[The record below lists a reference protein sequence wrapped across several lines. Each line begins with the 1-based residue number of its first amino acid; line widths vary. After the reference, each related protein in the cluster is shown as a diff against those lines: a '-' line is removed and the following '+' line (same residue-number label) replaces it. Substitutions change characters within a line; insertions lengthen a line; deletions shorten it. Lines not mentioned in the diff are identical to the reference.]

1 VELAAFGSRLTWP
14 KALLQIGQEFSVAG
28 ILNALTPLIDINP
41 AIQVSSRSLW
51 RVSLWYMRRS
61 GVREDISM
69 KVEEFQVF
77 DVIVIGGGVIGA
89 AIARELSK
97 YNLQIAIVERNL
109 RVAQETSAGNSGV
122 IHGGFDP
129 TPGTVNARLNVLGR
143 HLYENE
149 WFKELNF
156 PHRNRH
162 SMVLAFNDVEKKELH
177 KLYDQG
183 ITNGLKADELEILS
197 LEQCLALEPNLN
209 ATVVAGLLCTSS
221 HSVDP
226 VILTNKLVESAL
238 VNGAKLFLGNRV
250 TGITK
255 VGEEFCVET
264 INHHSQGQNYRARF
278 IVNAAGHYADVIA
291 GMINDKDFSLRTRRG
306 QYRILEKTERYMIND
321 HILFMVP
328 TIHGKGVIVAPMLD
342 GHVLVGPSA
351 EEGIAKEDTRLIT
364 MEKFEEVATIAKKII
379 PGLRTERTCFV
390 FSGSRSIC
398 VETDDFWIAASS
410 KDKRFIHVA
419 GIASP
424 GLSSAPAVAQEAV
437 ALIRAQTGMTKKA
450 NFVQDRGTVMPI
462 VE

>member
-1 VELAAFGSRLTWP
+1 
-14 KALLQIGQEFSVAG
+14 
-28 ILNALTPLIDINP
+28 
-41 AIQVSSRSLW
+41 
-51 RVSLWYMRRS
+51 
-61 GVREDISM
+61 M
-69 KVEEFQVF
+69 KVEESQVF

-97 YNLQIAIVERNL
+97 YNLQIAILERNL

-129 TPGTVNARLNVLGR
+129 TPGTVNARLNILGR

-156 PHRNRH
+156 PHRNCH
-162 SMVLAFNDVEKKELH
+162 SIVLAFNDVEKTELH

-197 LEQCLALEPNLN
+197 REQCLALEPNLN
-209 ATVVAGLLCTSS
+209 PAVVAGLLCTSS

-238 VNGAKLFLGNRV
+238 VNGARLFLGNRV

-255 VGEEFCVET
+255 VGEEFRVET
-264 INHHSQGQNYRARF
+264 VNHHSQVQNYKARF
-278 IVNAAGHYADVIA
+278 IVIAAGHYADVIA

-306 QYRILEKTERYMIND
+306 QYRILEKTERHMIND

-328 TIHGKGVIVAPMLD
+328 TIHGKGVIVSPMLD
-342 GHVLVGPSA
+342 GHVLVGPTA

-364 MEKFEEVATIAKKII
+364 MEKFEEVAAIAKKII
-379 PGLRTERTCFV
+379 PALKTERTCFV

-398 VETDDFWIAASS
+398 VETDDFWIGASS
-410 KDKRFIHVA
+410 KDKRFIHIA

-437 ALIRAQTGMTKKA
+437 ALIRAQTEMTNKA
-450 NFVQDRGTVMPI
+450 NFIRDRGTLMPI
-462 VE
+462 V